1 MLRSN
6 CATRPFYFCPHA
18 ANLSELS
25 NEVCSGFLVEVVP
38 EILTIKVLRVLLV
51 KWPDMSKPTF
61 FGQYLFVCIIKS
73 THQVDVPGNKTWD
86 LRAKTVQWQAIL
98 DLGPRQK

>member
-1 MLRSN
+1 MPCVS
-6 CATRPFYFCPHA
+6 P
-18 ANLSELS
+18 LSYSLGKLNGIIKESFQKIARNELKYS
-25 NEVCSGFLVEVVP
+25 IVLY
-38 EILTIKVLRVLLV
+38 LYLRVLLV